1 METYIT
7 YLNIYP
13 GIFIKVATTKKSGC
27 VPEFVR
33 FFPAIP
39 QRHTRSPSTC
49 TLEQKLA
56 EEVHHLQDV
65 KKKILAI
72 LDANYSHPMWI
83 GCGAVIFS
91 FQRLLLYFLLQSIF
105 Y

>member
-13 GIFIKVATTKKSGC
+13 GIFIKVATTKKAAAFQNLS
-27 VPEFVR
+27 VFS
-33 FFPAIP
+33 PAIP

-56 EEVHHLQDV
+56 EEVYHLQDV
-65 KKKILAI
+65 KKKKPS
-72 LDANYSHPMWI
+72 YT
-83 GCGAVIFS
+83 
-91 FQRLLLYFLLQSIF
+91 
-105 Y
+105 